1 MAGPA
6 DWDAAL
12 AGSTLTEWPIGDAM
26 SQQHD
31 QLLGRNGHVYV
42 ADNIQDRVWE
52 VDPATNRVT
61 VHKIRT
67 ARASR
72 RAACWRRA

>member
-6 DWDAAL
+6 DAAL

-42 ADNIQDRVWE
+42 ADNIQDRVWGGRPG
-52 VDPATNRVT
+52 DNRVT
-61 VHKIRT
+61 VHKIPHRE
-67 ARASR
+67 ASR